1 MLDEI
6 LTMALGFLADLTASV
21 IYVPSEVLKTRLQ
34 LQGRYNNPFF
44 KSGYNYR
51 STLDATRTITR
62 KEGVSALFHGYKATI
77 LRDLPFSAL
86 QFAIYEQERKLAMK
100 WARSRDIGIPL
111 EIATAGTAGGMA
123 GVITCPLD
131 VVKTRIQTQIN
142 PPQKTPTVPV
152 VKPCVPQQQP
162 ARIRPAASVR
172 LVPNTVQPP
181 RQKRLISTSSP
192 STTVP
197 KRGSVPLET
206 SSVVTGLKII
216 YKSEGVAGCFRGVR
230 PRFVWTSVQ
239 SSTMLVLYQ
248 MILKQLEAYQLFN
261 GEGKDMS

>member
-1 MLDEI
+1 
-6 LTMALGFLADLTASV
+6 
-21 IYVPSEVLKTRLQ
+21 
-34 LQGRYNNPFF
+34 
-44 KSGYNYR
+44 
-51 STLDATRTITR
+51 
-62 KEGVSALFHGYKATI
+62 
-77 LRDLPFSAL
+77 
-86 QFAIYEQERKLAMK
+86 MK

-142 PPQKTPTVPV
+142 PSQKTPTVPV
-152 VKPCVPQQQP
+152 TKPSAPRQQP
-162 ARIRPAASVR
+162 ARIIPAASVGF
-172 LVPNTVQPP
+172 VPSTVQPP

-192 STTVP
+192 NTTVP
-197 KRGSVPLET
+197 KKGSVPLNT

-216 YKSEGVAGCFRGVR
+216 YKSEGIAGCFRGVG

-248 MILKQLEAYQLFN
+248 MLLKQLEAYQQFN
-261 GEGKDMS
+261 GEGNEIS